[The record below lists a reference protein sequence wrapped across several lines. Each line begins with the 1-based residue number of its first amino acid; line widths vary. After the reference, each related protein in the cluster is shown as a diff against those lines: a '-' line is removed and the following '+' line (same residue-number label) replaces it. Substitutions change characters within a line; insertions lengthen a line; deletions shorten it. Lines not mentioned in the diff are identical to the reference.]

1 MTWHEELLFIP
12 MSSSLFLLALLLVA
26 PAHAALLGR
35 LLGKKPSVPQP
46 TPLDA
51 TIQPKDCMGTWYVQH
66 QVPALAFL
74 EGGARNGME
83 LYEWNSEADGGD
95 FSVRYTFNRKDAA
108 PDAITTVRQRG
119 WVASDKGTSWK
130 VAPWLGKFYAPVRL
144 PFIMLDVDPAKY
156 MVCTGGLKSWMYLM
170 TRERQPDAAVLDAC
184 LATVEAAGFDM
195 SKVMRME
202 QDATQ

>member
-1 MTWHEELLFIP
+1 MA
-12 MSSSLFLLALLLVA
+12 SSLVLLALLLVA

-35 LLGKKPSVPQP
+35 LFGKGSAVPQP

-51 TIQPKDCMGTWYVQH
+51 TIKPIDCMGTWYVQH
-66 QVPALAFL
+66 QVPALALL
-74 EGGARNGME
+74 ESGARNGVE
-83 LYEWNSEADGGD
+83 LYEWTSGEDGAD
-95 FSVRYTFNRKDAA
+95 FSVRYTFNRKGAE

-119 WVASDKGTSWK
+119 WVASEEGTRWA

-144 PFIMLDVDPAKY
+144 PFIMLDVDPAAY
-156 MVCTGGLKSWMYLM
+156 MVCTGGLKSWMYVM